1 MSSASEKL
9 DVGLYHNLLDEFKK
23 MDKNFKEIQDTLNQK
38 HIEVLETRK
47 TNLFEKERIKMLEN
61 KYRERLRDIMVSKKE
76 LQATQQQLA
85 DTDRE
90 YKKLKDLGIESMNK
104 QEGLSQKYQE
114 LLRTRNSDESI
125 FQCKI
130 DELNNVIN
138 DKHFEIEQI
147 NNDINAKN
155 VQLDKQENRIN

>member
-1 MSSASEKL
+1 MGEYSFMSSGSEKL

-47 TNLFEKERIKMLEN
+47 TNLFERERIKILEN

-90 YKKLKDLGIESMNK
+90 YKKL
-104 QEGLSQKYQE
+104 QE
-114 LLRTRNSDESI
+114 LLLSRNTTESI
-125 FQCKI
+125 FQSKI

-138 DKHFEIEQI
+138 DKHFE
-147 NNDINAKN
+147 
-155 VQLDKQENRIN
+155 

>member
-1 MSSASEKL
+1 MGEYSFMSSASEKL

-47 TNLFEKERIKMLEN
+47 TNLFERERIKILEN

-104 QEGLSQKYQE
+104 
-114 LLRTRNSDESI
+114 
-125 FQCKI
+125 
-130 DELNNVIN
+130 
-138 DKHFEIEQI
+138 
-147 NNDINAKN
+147 
-155 VQLDKQENRIN
+155 